1 MEIKDNITPLPI
13 SDLELWKQPYSCPKC
28 VLSPELLSINK
39 ISGMM
44 KVKCI
49 NHDEQNIP
57 ISKSISE
64 LTKNNYYNAKCEI
77 CQKKNKIENQDQ
89 QLKYCL
95 ECKKVICKNCLS
107 KHEKHEKN
115 DKILNLD
122 EINCKCNLHLEPYC
136 LYCYQCNK
144 SICHICISNKE
155 HLFHKKDFLNELI
168 SQEINKDINSLNKI
182 FKEERELLLK
192 RAEELDNLIKLNEL
206 LMNAYVKYPNNYNYT
221 MNLKNLFLE
230 NVLKDYKNDVLKNR
244 IIDKFNKV
252 NNVYISLN
260 SKYLDFSNT
269 IAMFPKKFSK
279 FCELQLKNLKELIL
293 SNTGLKDLLPFK
305 NFYFESMKSLNL
317 SDNSINNLK
326 PLEDLNMPN
335 LEQLNLNN
343 NYIKNIKPL
352 GKVNF
357 PNLEILNLGN
367 NKIYSINIL
376 SNTIFS
382 NLKKLNLCEN
392 KISKIN
398 ILSEVKFKNL
408 SILNLGENKIS
419 NISSLAKSPFKDLK
433 RLYLDSNLIE
443 FQNSFNL
450 TFNSLKKLV
459 LSNNNIKDLSFFNNI
474 NINKL
479 AYLNLSN
486 NKIDDIEPI
495 AKYDFNNLIILK
507 LDNNNIKNID
517 CLEKSKFA
525 NLQILSLQK
534 NKVENLKPLL
544 NLLMEKLKI
553 INIFKIE
560 GDEMNNKEKEK
571 IIEEVSNKVKNVKI
585 NNNYIY
591 GDEY

>member
-1 MEIKDNITPLPI
+1 MEIKENITPLPI
-13 SDLELWKQPYSCPKC
+13 KEVELWKQPYACPKC
-28 VLSPELLSINK
+28 ALSPELLSINK
-39 ISGMM
+39 KSGML
-44 KVKCI
+44 KIKCI
-49 NHDEQNIP
+49 NHEEQNIP

-64 LTKNNYYNAKCEI
+64 LTKNNHYNAKCEI
-77 CQKKNKIENQDQ
+77 CQKKNNIENEYQ

-95 ECKKVICKNCLS
+95 ECKKIICKNCLN

-115 DKILNLD
+115 NKVLNLN
-122 EINCKCNLHLEPYC
+122 EINSKCNLHLEPYC

-168 SQEINKDINSLNKI
+168 TQEINKDINSLNKI

-206 LMNAYVKYPNNYNYT
+206 LMNSYKNCPNNYNYA

-230 NVLKDYKNDVLKNR
+230 NVLKEYKNDVLKNR

-260 SKYLDFSNT
+260 SKYLNFSNT
-269 IAMFPKKFSK
+269 IAMFPQKFSK

-293 SNTGLKDLLPFK
+293 SNTGIKDLLPFK

-317 SDNSINNLK
+317 NENSINNLK
-326 PLEDLNMPN
+326 PLEGLNIPN
-335 LEQLNLNN
+335 LEKLYLNN
-343 NYIKNIKPL
+343 NHIKNIKPL
-352 GKVNF
+352 GKINF
-357 PNLEILNLGN
+357 PNLEVLDLGY

-376 SNTIFS
+376 SNNIFS
-382 NLKKLNLCEN
+382 NLKKLVLRGN
-392 KISKIN
+392 KISKID

-408 SILNLGENKIS
+408 SYLSLGDNKIS

-433 RLYLDSNLIE
+433 RLYLNSNLIE
-443 FQNSFNL
+443 IQNSFNL
-450 TFNSLKKLV
+450 TFNSLKLFG
-459 LSNNNIKDLSFFNNI
+459 LSDNNIKDLSFFNNI
-474 NINKL
+474 NVNKL
-479 AYLNLSN
+479 TYLNLNN

-525 NLQILSLQK
+525 NLQ
-534 NKVENLKPLL
+534 LL
-544 NLLMEKLKI
+544 NL
-553 INIFKIE
+553 
-560 GDEMNNKEKEK
+560 
-571 IIEEVSNKVKNVKI
+571 
-585 NNNYIY
+585 
-591 GDEY
+591 